1 MLSVVDITVTQLN
14 TALEWSLIDELPV
27 LQDPALMSVKDMDS
41 RNCNNEKWKGRACE
55 HQDRQEMYEQR

>member
-27 LQDPALMSVKDMDS
+27 VQDPALMSEKDMDS
-41 RNCNNEKWKGRACE
+41 RNYNNEE
-55 HQDRQEMYEQR
+55 